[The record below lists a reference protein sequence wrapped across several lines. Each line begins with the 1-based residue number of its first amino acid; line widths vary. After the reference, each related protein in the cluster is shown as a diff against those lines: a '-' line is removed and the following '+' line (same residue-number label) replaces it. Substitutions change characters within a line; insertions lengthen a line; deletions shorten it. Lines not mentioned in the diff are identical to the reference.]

1 MSQIGQREENMCLRT
16 SDIGQMTGHRVQGGP
31 NYTTRYTRTIY
42 QCTVFS
48 RGVSMEN

>member
-31 NYTTRYTRTIY
+31 NYTTIYTRTIY